1 MQIYTSTAGEPPLGL
16 ALAAR
21 AGLGPRLG
29 RGIRERRS
37 EWSKAGDMLR
47 GGPAGSPPDVMML
60 VQGELFD
67 CSSACAA

>member
-1 MQIYTSTAGEPPLGL
+1 MQIYTSTAGSRRWDLPLP
-16 ALAAR
+16 LAA
-21 AGLGPRLG
+21 GLVQGWV